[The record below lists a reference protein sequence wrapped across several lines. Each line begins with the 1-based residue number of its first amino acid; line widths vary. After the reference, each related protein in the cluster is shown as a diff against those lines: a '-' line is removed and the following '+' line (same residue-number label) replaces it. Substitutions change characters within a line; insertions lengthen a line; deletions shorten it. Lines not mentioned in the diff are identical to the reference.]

1 MSRSGEQFLHVAI
14 TTVRSAGA
22 RLKLRT
28 VFRCFSSM
36 HFLPFRKG
44 PYWVRYPESGRTS
57 EDHEH
62 TIPRTGNVTRE
73 YVRWLDRAR
82 VTTVFRWWRVC
93 PVSTQATY
101 GTFGGQT
108 SGLGF
113 PAAPPPSRRYG
124 SAKPPSRALSSD
136 TPKRVCL
143 RDSGVPETQQCA
155 HQRKRRRAGAHVP
168 VIFGTSVWEARQ

>member
-1 MSRSGEQFLHVAI
+1 MAPAHRTGFSLWTELTARVTRRSHRADGSGHDHDPSRRRERSD
-14 TTVRSAGA
+14 TTRAQHRNPQSV
-22 RLKLRT
+22 
-28 VFRCFSSM
+28 
-36 HFLPFRKG
+36 
-44 PYWVRYPESGRTS
+44 RTS

-62 TIPRTGNVTRE
+62 TIPRTGHVTRE

-93 PVSTQATY
+93 PVSTQATC
-101 GTFGGQT
+101 GNLGGQT

-124 SAKPPSRALSSD
+124 PAKPSSRALSSD

-143 RDSGVPETQQCA
+143 RDSGF
-155 HQRKRRRAGAHVP
+155 RRLSSALTSANGDARALMCL
-168 VIFGTSVWEARQ
+168 